1 MPRKLGDYMTNYAY
15 DKIKLVAVQ
24 NDNNRYEFKSVI
36 RLDEYDHEI
45 VVTSQL
51 QLDGLHRGFI
61 GDLSYHLRGFC
72 IEDEKKEVP
81 SVTGYREVLLARIT
95 VSAYPGSPV
104 EWKYTFL
111 KD

>member
-1 MPRKLGDYMTNYAY
+1 MMNYAY

-24 NDNNRYEFKSVI
+24 NNDNRYEFKSVTA
-36 RLDEYDHEI
+36 LDEYDHEI
-45 VVTSQL
+45 VVTSSL
-51 QLDGLHRGFI
+51 QLDGLKRGFI
-61 GDLSYHLRGFC
+61 GDLFYHLRGFS
-72 IEDEKKEVP
+72 IEDEKKEVS

-95 VSAYPGSPV
+95 VSAAPGYAV

>member
-1 MPRKLGDYMTNYAY
+1 MTNYAY

-24 NDNNRYEFKSVI
+24 NNDNKYEFKSVTG
-36 RLDEYDHEI
+36 LDEYDHEI

-51 QLDGLHRGFI
+51 QLDGLNRGFI
-61 GDLSYHLRGFC
+61 GDLFYHLRGFS
-72 IEDEKKEVP
+72 IEDEKKEVTT
-81 SVTGYREVLLARIT
+81 VTGYKDVLLARIT
-95 VSAYPGSPV
+95 VSAYPDSVV